1 MTTPPI
7 RRPPA
12 SSPWRAAP
20 QLPGTWSVDSGHS
33 TAQHHRRDCRTSV
46 VTMEIDGAVCIVTG
60 ASSGIG
66 AATARLLSG
75 LGAHVVL
82 AARRTERLDALA
94 VELPGSLAVTTDVTV
109 AEQIQRLVIRTVDT
123 YGRVDV
129 LVNNAGQGLHVPLEE
144 LDPSDLR
151 AVFELN
157 VVAPLVG
164 MQAVLP
170 AMRARDRG
178 AVVNVSSATSL
189 RGFPGLGGYAATK
202 AALNMLSQVERLEL
216 AGTGVAVSVVYPSVT
231 ATEFHQRLR
240 AGHLAGGGHN
250 MRPDPPELAAQAI
263 AFAIRTGEAHVL
275 VADPPKPI
283 VPGDTGA
290 WGALLA
296 RQAPGAVGQ
305 HPPPDEGPERSGR
318 ANPLDHPT

>member
-1 MTTPPI
+1 
-7 RRPPA
+7 
-12 SSPWRAAP
+12 
-20 QLPGTWSVDSGHS
+20 
-33 TAQHHRRDCRTSV
+33 
-46 VTMEIDGAVCIVTG
+46 MEIDGAVCIVTG

-66 AATARLLSG
+66 TATARLLSG

-82 AARRTERLDALA
+82 AARRTERLEDLA
-94 VELPGSLAVTTDVTV
+94 VELPGSLVVSTDVTIAAQV
-109 AEQIQRLVIRTVDT
+109 ERLVARTVDT
-123 YGRVDV
+123 CGTVDV

-144 LDPSDLR
+144 LDPTDLR

-170 AMRARDRG
+170 VMRAREHG
-178 AVVNVSSATSL
+178 AIVNVSSATSL
-189 RGFPGLGGYAATK
+189 RVFPGLGGYAATK
-202 AALNMLSQVERLEL
+202 AALNMVSQVGQLEL
-216 AGTGVAVSVVYPSVT
+216 ADAGVAVSVVYPSVT

-240 AGHLAGGGHN
+240 AGHLVSGGHTIQ
-250 MRPDPPELAAQAI
+250 PDPPELPATAI

-283 VPGDTGA
+283 APGDNGG

-296 RQAPGAVGQ
+296 RQAPGAVGT
-305 HPPPDEGPERSGR
+305 HAPPDDGPERSGR
-318 ANPLDHPT
+318 ASNGEHPR